1 METWVLDDG
10 VIKVCLEVTEDPGS
24 VAKLFKNILLK
35 EDDSF
40 TV

>member
-24 VAKLFKNILLK
+24 VAKLKNILLK